1 MDVDIRYLPTQDPGE
16 ILSQI
21 RAIPDLEVLKCFTR
35 APAVVSRS
43 NPYVRAL
50 REGIGR
56 SIEGEALSIGRDGA
70 SDAISFLEAGIPAV
84 EFGPVGA
91 GHHGP
96 EEWVSIASL
105 RRFRQALTDFVALLP
120 TWLER
125 ERHGRAR
132 PARGRGWLGVNAP
145 QDNRPPREGL
155 RFLARALGG
164 VLAIVLLTAG
174 ATATATLL
182 QIKEQIAPPKGA
194 PPPVATREVTEA
206 KPGKPQTIMIL
217 GSDRRFADIKKNNP
231 LLKRSNPARSDTIL
245 LVRMD
250 PDQEATAVLSI
261 PRDLKVLIP
270 GYGINKINAA
280 YSLGGADLTAKTIKS
295 LFGEDFKINH
305 IINVNFGGFRE
316 VVNELGCIYAD
327 VDRRYYHSN
336 LGLPVSAH
344 YAEIDIDPGYQRLCG
359 QRALDYVRFRHAD
372 SDIVRAARQQ
382 DFLRSAKDQLN
393 SSALI
398 NDRSQLIKIM
408 QRATQT
414 DASLRSVKGVLKLA
428 KLAIFSAGHPV
439 AQIKFPPVYSGDA
452 ATGEYVEASQD
463 TLLKLRNEFFHASPE
478 VKKKSTVGQEAD
490 QEAAQGRQR
499 QRARRQGPAEPG
511 HAGGGGS
518 RGADRRE
525 PSPGLPPVLPRAPDA
540 QRALREHGQGRHDH
554 RRDAARLHAAR
565 PRRAPAQGLPPRRLG
580 EHPGRQLLRHPGHRL
595 EDAAAAG
602 RTRRR
607 R

>member
-1 MDVDIRYLPTQDPGE
+1 MT
-16 ILSQI
+16 
-21 RAIPDLEVLKCFTR
+21 
-35 APAVVSRS
+35 
-43 NPYVRAL
+43 
-50 REGIGR
+50 
-56 SIEGEALSIGRDGA
+56 
-70 SDAISFLEAGIPAV
+70 
-84 EFGPVGA
+84 
-91 GHHGP
+91 
-96 EEWVSIASL
+96 
-105 RRFRQALTDFVALLP
+105 
-120 TWLER
+120 
-125 ERHGRAR
+125 
-132 PARGRGWLGVNAP
+132 AP

-155 RFLARALGG
+155 RFLVRALGSL
-164 VLAIVLLTAG
+164 VVIVLLTAG
-174 ATATATLL
+174 ATSTAALL
-182 QIKEQIAPPKGA
+182 QIKSGLEPPKGA
-194 PPPVATREVTEA
+194 PPPVPTQEVTEA

-217 GSDRRFADIKKNNP
+217 GSDRRFSDIKKNNP

-382 DFLRSAKDQLN
+382 DFLRSAKDQLS

-398 NDRSQLIKIM
+398 NDRSKLIKIM
-408 QRATQT
+408 QRSTQT

-463 TLLKLRNEFFHASPE
+463 TLLKLRNEFFHASPK
-478 VKKKSTVGQEAD
+478 VKKKSTSAKQTKKQLKAASGNARVAKAKLARATRAGEDLVARTVASHRLGYRLYFPSRLTPNGRYASTVKDGTTTDATPRVYTLRDRAGRPHKAYRLVVLENIQEGSYYGI
-490 QEAAQGRQR
+490 QGT
-499 QRARRQGPAEPG
+499 
-511 HAGGGGS
+511 
-518 RGADRRE
+518 DWKT
-525 PSPGLPPVLPRAPDA
+525 PPLLDNPTSTLTV
-540 QRALREHGQGRHDH
+540 HG
-554 RRDAARLHAAR
+554 
-565 PRRAPAQGLPPRRLG
+565 RRL
-580 EHPGRQLLRHPGHRL
+580 QLFKAGNRLRYVAWKRKNAVYWVSNSLTLSLSNAQMLGI
-595 EDAAAAG
+595 AG
-602 RTRRR
+602 SLTHLGS
-607 R
+607 

>member
-1 MDVDIRYLPTQDPGE
+1 V
-16 ILSQI
+16 
-21 RAIPDLEVLKCFTR
+21 
-35 APAVVSRS
+35 
-43 NPYVRAL
+43 
-50 REGIGR
+50 
-56 SIEGEALSIGRDGA
+56 IE
-70 SDAISFLEAGIPAV
+70 
-84 EFGPVGA
+84 
-91 GHHGP
+91 
-96 EEWVSIASL
+96 
-105 RRFRQALTDFVALLP
+105 
-120 TWLER
+120 
-125 ERHGRAR
+125 
-132 PARGRGWLGVNAP
+132 

-174 ATATATLL
+174 ATSTATLL

-194 PPPVATREVTEA
+194 PPPVPTKEITEA

-250 PDQEATAVLSI
+250 PKQEATAVLSI

-305 IINVNFGGFRE
+305 IVNVNFGGFRE
-316 VVNELGCIYAD
+316 VVNELGCVYAD

-398 NDRSQLIKIM
+398 EDRSQLIKIM
-408 QRATQT
+408 QRSTQT

-452 ATGEYVEASQD
+452 ATGEYVEASQN
-463 TLLKLRNEFFHASPE
+463 TLLKLRNEFFHASPK
-478 VKKKSTVGQEAD
+478 VKKKSTSAKKKTKKQLKASSGN
-490 QEAAQGRQR
+490 
-499 QRARRQGPAEPG
+499 ARVAK
-511 HAGGGGS
+511 
-518 RGADRRE
+518 
-525 PSPGLPPVLPRAPDA
+525 
-540 QRALREHGQGRHDH
+540 
-554 RRDAARLHAAR
+554 ARLAR
-565 PRRAPAQGLPPRRLG
+565 ATRTGEDLVARTVASHRLGFRLYFPQRLTPNGRYASTVKDGTTTDATPRVYTLRDRAGRPHKAYRLVVLENIQEGSYYGIQGTGWKTPPLLDEPTSTLTVHGRRLELFKSG
-580 EHPGRQLLRHPGHRL
+580 NRLRYVAWKRKNAVYWVSNSLTLSLSNAQMLGI
-595 EDAAAAG
+595 AG
-602 RTRRR
+602 SFTHLGS
-607 R
+607 

>member
-1 MDVDIRYLPTQDPGE
+1 
-16 ILSQI
+16 
-21 RAIPDLEVLKCFTR
+21 
-35 APAVVSRS
+35 VSG
-43 NPYVRAL
+43 VK
-50 REGIGR
+50 
-56 SIEGEALSIGRDGA
+56 
-70 SDAISFLEAGIPAV
+70 DA
-84 EFGPVGA
+84 
-91 GHHGP
+91 
-96 EEWVSIASL
+96 
-105 RRFRQALTDFVALLP
+105 
-120 TWLER
+120 
-125 ERHGRAR
+125 
-132 PARGRGWLGVNAP
+132 
-145 QDNRPPREGL
+145 RPPREGL
-155 RFLARALGG
+155 RFLLRAFGAL
-164 VLAIVLLTAG
+164 LAIVLLTAG
-174 ATATATLL
+174 ATSTAALL
-182 QIKEQIAPPKGA
+182 KLKKEFTPPPGA
-194 PPPVATREVTEA
+194 PPPLKAPSVTEA

-217 GSDRRFADIKKNNP
+217 GSDRRYSDLKKNNP
-231 LLKRSNPARSDTIL
+231 LLKHSNPARSDTIL

-250 PDQEATAVLSI
+250 PKQEATAVLSI

-316 VVNELGCIYAD
+316 VVNELGCVYAD

-398 NDRSQLIKIM
+398 NDRGQLIKIM

-452 ATGEYVEASQD
+452 ATGEYVEASQN

-478 VKKKSTVGQEAD
+478 VKKKTTAAKKTKKQAKAASGNARVAKARLTRATRAGEDLVARTVASHRLGFRLYFPSRLTPNGRYASTVKDGTTTDATPRVYTLRDRAGRPHKAYRLVVLENIQEGSYYGV
-490 QEAAQGRQR
+490 QGT
-499 QRARRQGPAEPG
+499 
-511 HAGGGGS
+511 
-518 RGADRRE
+518 DWKT
-525 PSPGLPPVLPRAPDA
+525 PPLLDNPTSTLTV
-540 QRALREHGQGRHDH
+540 HG
-554 RRDAARLHAAR
+554 
-565 PRRAPAQGLPPRRLG
+565 RRL
-580 EHPGRQLLRHPGHRL
+580 QLFKSGNRLRYVAWKRKNAVYWVSNSLTLSLSNAQMLGI
-595 EDAAAAG
+595 AG
-602 RTRRR
+602 SLTHLGS
-607 R
+607 